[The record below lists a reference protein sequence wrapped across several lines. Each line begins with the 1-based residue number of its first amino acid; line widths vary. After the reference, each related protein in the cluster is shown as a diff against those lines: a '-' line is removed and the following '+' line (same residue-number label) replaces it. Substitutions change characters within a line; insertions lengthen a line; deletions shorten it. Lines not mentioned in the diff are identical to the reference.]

1 MGAIFTGNDDKK
13 MIVNSKQIIKQTTQ
27 FVQEYF
33 QKEGTGHDWWHTQRV
48 RDLALKIA
56 KNEGGDLFVV
66 EMVALLHD
74 IGDYKFFN
82 GNEQQG
88 QNVLAQFLHSLHL
101 PPEITRSILDIA
113 INISYMK
120 TLSKKKLSLKKKKSP
135 EFMAVSDA
143 DKLDAIGAVGIAR
156 VFTYGGYYH
165 RPIYDPNI
173 SPNPDI
179 SREEYMTTEAPSINH
194 FYEKLLKL
202 KDLMY
207 TDYGKQLAQGR
218 HRFLVK
224 YLERFY
230 AEWKGEK

>member
-1 MGAIFTGNDDKK
+1 MTI
-13 MIVNSKQIIKQTTQ
+13 NSKQIIKKTTD
-27 FVQEYF
+27 FVRDYF
-33 QKEGTGHDWWHTQRV
+33 KKEGTGHDWWHTQRV

-56 KNEGGDLFVV
+56 KHEEGDLFVV
-66 EMVALLHD
+66 EMSALLHD

-88 QNVLAQFLHSLHL
+88 QSVLAQFLHSLHL
-101 PPEITRSILDIA
+101 LPEITRNILDIA

-120 TLSKKKLSLKKKKSP
+120 TLTGEKPFSDSRKSP

-143 DKLDAIGAVGIAR
+143 DKLDAIGAIGIAR
-156 VFTYGGYYH
+156 AFTYGGYYH
-165 RPIYDPNI
+165 RPIYDPAI
-173 SPNPDI
+173 PPNPDI
-179 SREEYMTTEAPSINH
+179 SQEEYITTEAPSINH

-202 KDLMY
+202 KDMMY

-218 HRFLVK
+218 HRFLEE

-230 AEWKGEK
+230 AEWKGER